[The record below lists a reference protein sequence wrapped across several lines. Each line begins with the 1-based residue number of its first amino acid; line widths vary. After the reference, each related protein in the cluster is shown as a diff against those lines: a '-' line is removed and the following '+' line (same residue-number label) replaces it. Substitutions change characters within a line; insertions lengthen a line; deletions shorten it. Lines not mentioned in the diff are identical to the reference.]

1 MIGAQHPDP
10 VGEQP
15 FEFGDRA
22 ADVPARPAPEG
33 EVAAGG
39 QGVGMI
45 GAQHPL
51 LLGEQPFEFGDRFDD
66 QRKSSRHI
74 GHYEPK
80 E

>member
-1 MIGAQHPDP
+1 MLLRSG
-10 VGEQP
+10 
-15 FEFGDRA
+15 
-22 ADVPARPAPEG
+22 DVPALPAPGG
-33 EVAAGG
+33 EVVAGG
-39 QGVGMI
+39 QRVGMI

-74 GHYEPK
+74 SHYEPK